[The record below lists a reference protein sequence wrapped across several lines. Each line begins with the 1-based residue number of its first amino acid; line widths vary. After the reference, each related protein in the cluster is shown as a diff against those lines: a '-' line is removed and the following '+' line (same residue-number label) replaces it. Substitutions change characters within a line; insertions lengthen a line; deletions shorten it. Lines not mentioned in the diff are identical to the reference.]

1 MEKVGGVASACE
13 EGRVWGEA
21 AATFFKSL
29 AELNPCF
36 PESELIISDRAPSPP
51 HTNSTMEKMIKNPE
65 VLTVCSDDELL
76 KSLIE
81 VCMGMW

>member
-1 MEKVGGVASACE
+1 
-13 EGRVWGEA
+13 
-21 AATFFKSL
+21 
-29 AELNPCF
+29 
-36 PESELIISDRAPSPP
+36 
-51 HTNSTMEKMIKNPE
+51 MEKMIKNPE